1 LRPFA
6 FAFLPALALSTA
18 VAVPADDPP
27 PGEPA
32 LPFFLEGVDLTQP
45 AQHAFR
51 SWPPEAVRD
60 RAYWLPWSW
69 LTFQRANI
77 LRQPV
82 LLVLTVPW
90 SHPAQKVMTDTLSD
104 VAVLRVANESVLM
117 VLVNADRRPDIRDRY
132 RTGNI
137 PALNLLLPNGM
148 PMLSQ
153 ANPSGLAL
161 PISLGYVRPDGLIFA
176 LQEGKV
182 YFDRWDSVLAGVASA
197 FEERTRQEPP
207 TAAPVRVEASDF
219 LARWLLGNFD
229 ADEGAFA
236 PAPRAI
242 VPWLSEYAAL
252 RSARGLPALD
262 APARSALERV
272 VRSPLRDRRD
282 GGLHRLASLPAWGG
296 IQYEKVLEV
305 QARFLREAAMTLRR
319 GESEEVRGAAG
330 EAIGFLASVLE
341 RPGGGFHNAQAADV
355 HSADGGGWWTEDRSL
370 RAAPPIDR
378 TPLTGANAMAGAALL
393 RAGSILED
401 SRALEMG
408 RRAIDQVV
416 EHGVLPGRGALH
428 TLDGVG
434 ADRRFLESQAET
446 AFGLVDAHEST
457 GDARVLRAAADVADF
472 ALRNLSRE
480 GEVALRDSLA
490 TGAEIGLLASPRW
503 PIEANLRLARALV
516 RLHHHGLGEGRY
528 LARAGEIVGALAADP
543 ASNGV
548 AGIEAAL
555 AIEELSREP
564 AVVVVDGPPG
574 SASTEALRRA
584 ALRSEVLWTVV
595 RAGDPV
601 APSRA
606 RLSREGKEA
615 YAETPEAL
623 LSALR
628 DLAPA
633 AESAR
638 P

>member
-1 LRPFA
+1 MRRLA
-6 FAFLPALALSTA
+6 LALLPALALSSA
-18 VAVPADDPP
+18 LPASAEEPP
-27 PGEPA
+27 PEAPA

-69 LTFQRANI
+69 LTFQRANV

-90 SHPAQKVMTDTLSD
+90 SYPAQKVMTDTLSD
-104 VAVLRVANESVLM
+104 VTVLRVANESVLM

-197 FEERTRQEPP
+197 YEERTRQETPK
-207 TAAPVRVEASDF
+207 AAPVRVEASDF

-229 ADEGAFA
+229 AEEGAFA
-236 PAPRAI
+236 PAPRAV

-262 APARSALERV
+262 DPARTTLESV
-272 VRSPLRDRRD
+272 ARSPLRDRRD
-282 GGLHRLASLPAWGG
+282 GGFHRLASLPGWGG
-296 IQYEKVLEV
+296 IQYEKVLDV

-319 GESEEVRGAAG
+319 GESEEVRRAAG
-330 EAIGFLASVLE
+330 ETVAFLASVLE

-355 HSADGGGWWTEDRSL
+355 HSVDGGGWWTEDRSL
-370 RAAPPIDR
+370 RAAPPLDR
-378 TPLTGANAMAGAALL
+378 TPLTGGNALAGAALL
-393 RAGSILED
+393 RAGSVLED
-401 SRALEMG
+401 PRATEMG
-408 RRAIDQVV
+408 RRAIDQVL
-416 EHGVLPGRGALH
+416 ERGVLQGRGALH
-428 TLDGVG
+428 ALDGVG

-457 GDARVLRAAADVADF
+457 GDARVLRAAADVVDF

-490 TGAEIGLLASPRW
+490 TGAEIGLVTSSRW
-503 PIEANLRLARALV
+503 PIEVNLRLARALV
-516 RLHHHGLGEGRY
+516 RLHSHGLGEGRY
-528 LARAGEIVGALAADP
+528 LARAREIVGALATDP
-543 ASNGV
+543 ASQGV

-555 AIEELSREP
+555 AVEELTREP
-564 AVVVVDGPPG
+564 VVVVVDGPPG
-574 SASTEALRRA
+574 SPATESLRRA
-584 ALRSEVLWTVV
+584 ALRSEVLWSVV
-595 RAGDPV
+595 RAGDPA

-615 YAETPEAL
+615 VAETPEAL
-623 LSALR
+623 LEALG

-633 AESAR
+633 AEGAR

>member
-1 LRPFA
+1 MRRFA
-6 FAFLPALALSTA
+6 LALLPALALSSALPA
-18 VAVPADDPP
+18 VAEEAPP
-27 PGEPA
+27 EAPA

-90 SHPAQKVMTDTLSD
+90 SHPAQKVMTDTLTD
-104 VAVLRVANESVLM
+104 VSVLRVANESVLM
-117 VLVNADRRPDIRDRY
+117 VLVSADRRPDIRDRY

-176 LQEGKV
+176 LQEGKI

-207 TAAPVRVEASDF
+207 KAAAVRVEASDF

-229 ADEGAFA
+229 AEEGAFA

-262 APARSALERV
+262 GPARTALESLS
-272 VRSPLRDRRD
+272 RSPLRDRRD
-282 GGLHRLASLPAWGG
+282 GGLHRLASLPGWGG
-296 IQYEKVLEV
+296 IQYEKMLDV

-319 GESEEVRGAAG
+319 GESEEIRRAA
-330 EAIGFLASVLE
+330 EETVGFLGAVLE
-341 RPGGGFHNAQAADV
+341 RPGGGFHNAQSADV
-355 HSADGGGWWTEDRSL
+355 HAVDGGGWWTEDRSL
-370 RAAPPIDR
+370 RAAPPLDR
-378 TPLTGANAMAGAALL
+378 TPLTGANATAGAALL
-393 RAGSILED
+393 RAGTVLENP
-401 SRALEMG
+401 RATEMG

-416 EHGVLPGRGALH
+416 ERGVLSGRGALH
-428 TLDGVG
+428 ALDGVG

-457 GDARVLRAAADVADF
+457 GDTRLLRAAADVADF
-472 ALRNLSRE
+472 ALRNLSPE
-480 GEVALRDSLA
+480 GEVALRDVLA

-503 PIEANLRLARALV
+503 PTEANLRFARALV
-516 RLHHHGLGEGRY
+516 RLHHLGLGEGRY
-528 LARAGEIVGALAADP
+528 LARAGEIVGALATDP
-543 ASNGV
+543 ASEGV

-555 AIEELSREP
+555 AVEELSREP
-564 AVVVVDGPPG
+564 VVVVLDGPPG
-574 SASTEALRRA
+574 SAATGALRRA
-584 ALRSEVLWTVV
+584 ALRSEVLWVVV
-595 RAGDPV
+595 RAGDPA

-606 RLSREGKEA
+606 RLSREGKDA
-615 YAETPEAL
+615 VAETPEAL
-623 LSALR
+623 LAALR

>member
-1 LRPFA
+1 MRRFA
-6 FAFLPALALSTA
+6 LALLPALAFFSAPPT
-18 VAVPADDPP
+18 PAEEAEPP
-27 PGEPA
+27 APT

-51 SWPPEAVRD
+51 SWPPAAVRD

-69 LTFQRANI
+69 LTFQRANV

-90 SHPAQKVMTDTLSD
+90 SYSAQKVMTDTLTD
-104 VAVLRVANESVLM
+104 VSVLRVANESVVM

-182 YFDRWDSVLAGVASA
+182 YYDRWDSVLAAIASV
-197 FEERTRQEPP
+197 FEERTRQETPK
-207 TAAPVRVEASDF
+207 AAPVRIEASDF

-229 ADEGAFA
+229 ADDGAFA
-236 PAPRAI
+236 PAPRSV

-262 APARSALERV
+262 LPARKALESLV
-272 VRSPLRDRRD
+272 GSPLRDRRD
-282 GGLHRLASLPAWGG
+282 GGLHRLASLPGWGG
-296 IQYEKVLEV
+296 VQYEKLLEV

-319 GESEEVRGAAG
+319 GESEEIRRAAA
-330 EAIGFLASVLE
+330 ETVAFLASVLE

-370 RAAPPIDR
+370 RAAPSLDR
-378 TPLTGANAMAGAALL
+378 TPLTGANALAGAALL
-393 RAGSILED
+393 RAGWVLED
-401 SRALEMG
+401 PRATEMG
-408 RRAIDQVV
+408 RRAIEQVV
-416 EHGVLPGRGALH
+416 ERGVLPGRGAVH
-428 TLDGVG
+428 ALDGVG
-434 ADRRFLESQAET
+434 ADRRFLESQADT
-446 AFGLVDAHEST
+446 AFGLVDAYEST
-457 GDARVLRAAADVADF
+457 GDARLLRAAVDVVDF

-480 GEVALRDSLA
+480 GEIALRDGLA

-503 PIEANLRLARALV
+503 PVEANLRLARVLV

-528 LARAGEIVGALAADP
+528 LARAGEIVGALASDP
-543 ASNGV
+543 TSEGV

-564 AVVVVDGPPG
+564 VVVVLDGPPG
-574 SASTEALRRA
+574 SEATEALRRA
-584 ALRSEVLWTVV
+584 ALRSGVLWAVV
-595 RAGDPV
+595 RAGDPG
-601 APSRA
+601 APALA
-606 RLSREGKEA
+606 RLSREGERRV
-615 YAETPEAL
+615 AESPDAL
-623 LSALR
+623 RSALR
-628 DLAPA
+628 DLVPA
-633 AESAR
+633 AEGAR